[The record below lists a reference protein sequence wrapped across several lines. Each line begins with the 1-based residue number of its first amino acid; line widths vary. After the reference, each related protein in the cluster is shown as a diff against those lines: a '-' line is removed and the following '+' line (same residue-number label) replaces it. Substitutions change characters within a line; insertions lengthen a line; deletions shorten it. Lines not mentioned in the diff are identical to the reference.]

1 MVQDQN
7 TIRGNLKKRDGK
19 VHISMCF
26 CTATESIQHVV
37 AMMSWVLIEETIRL
51 CTMPFS
57 MIELFAR
64 GYIDALIFT

>member
-1 MVQDQN
+1 MLEDQN
-7 TIRGNLKKRDGK
+7 TTRGNLKKRGREGTQQC
-19 VHISMCF
+19 VF

-37 AMMSWVLIEETIRL
+37 AMVSWVLIEEITRI